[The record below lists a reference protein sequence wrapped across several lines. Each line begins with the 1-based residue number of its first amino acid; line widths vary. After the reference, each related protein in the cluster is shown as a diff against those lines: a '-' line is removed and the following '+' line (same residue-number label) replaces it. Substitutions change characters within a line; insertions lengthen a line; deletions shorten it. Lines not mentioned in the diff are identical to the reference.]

1 MRPEIVL
8 IGPMNAGKS
17 TQGRLLAAALGLP
30 QCAMDDVRWDY
41 YAEIGYDKEH
51 ARQIHDAEG
60 FLGLYRYW
68 KPFEIH
74 ALERVLAERRDCVID
89 LGAGHS
95 VYEDDAL
102 FARARAA
109 LAPFANVVLL
119 LPSED
124 PEESIRVLR
133 ARGGGSA
140 PAPNEFDFVAHFV
153 RHPSNQDLATV
164 VVYTEGK
171 TPEET
176 RDEIL
181 ARVQR

>member
-1 MRPEIVL
+1 
-8 IGPMNAGKS
+8 
-17 TQGRLLAAALGLP
+17 
-30 QCAMDDVRWDY
+30 
-41 YAEIGYDKEH
+41 
-51 ARQIHDAEG
+51 
-60 FLGLYRYW
+60 
-68 KPFEIH
+68 
-74 ALERVLAERRDCVID
+74 
-89 LGAGHS
+89 

-181 ARVQR
+181 ARIQR